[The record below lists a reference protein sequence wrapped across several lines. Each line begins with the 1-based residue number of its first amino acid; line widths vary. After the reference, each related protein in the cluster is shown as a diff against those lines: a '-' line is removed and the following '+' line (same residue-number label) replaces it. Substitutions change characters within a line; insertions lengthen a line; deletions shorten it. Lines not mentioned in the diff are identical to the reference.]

1 MAAVDLFLKI
11 DGIAG
16 ESTDARHTGEIE
28 VLAFSWAEH
37 QSVPSGG
44 GGGGSGVG
52 KVQIGELHV
61 VMRASKAS
69 PLLMLACAQGT
80 HVKTAVLSS
89 RRHGNAGQ
97 KDFLAIKLTV
107 VSVTSYRIGATESG
121 EDDLPTDQ
129 VSLAFGKIEFGYSP
143 QKPDGSLAPAIT
155 ATWDVKKNA

>member
-1 MAAVDLFLKI
+1 MAAVDLFLKL
-11 DGIAG
+11 DGITG
-16 ESTDARHTGEIE
+16 ESADARHPGEIE

-37 QSVPSGG
+37 QSVPAGGSGG
-44 GGGGSGVG
+44 GGAG

-61 VMRASKAS
+61 VMRTSKAS
-69 PLLMLACAQGT
+69 PPLMLACAKGS
-80 HVKTAVLSS
+80 HIKTAVLSS

-97 KDFLAIKLTV
+97 KDFLVIKLSD

-129 VSLAFGKIEFGYSP
+129 VSLAFGKIEYGYHP